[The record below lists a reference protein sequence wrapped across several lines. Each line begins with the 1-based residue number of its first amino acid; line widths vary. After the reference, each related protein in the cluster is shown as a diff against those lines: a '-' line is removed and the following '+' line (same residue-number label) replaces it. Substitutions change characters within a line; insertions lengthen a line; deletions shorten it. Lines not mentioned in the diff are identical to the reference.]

1 MFGKYN
7 IFIINNTSIK
17 LLFIWI
23 KVKCHKLDTNVLT
36 NIKKGI
42 IMVT

>member
-1 MFGKYN
+1 MIN
-7 IFIINNTSIK
+7 IIFIINHTIIK

-23 KVKCHKLDTNVLT
+23 KIKCHKLDTNVLT
-36 NIKKGI
+36 NIIKGI